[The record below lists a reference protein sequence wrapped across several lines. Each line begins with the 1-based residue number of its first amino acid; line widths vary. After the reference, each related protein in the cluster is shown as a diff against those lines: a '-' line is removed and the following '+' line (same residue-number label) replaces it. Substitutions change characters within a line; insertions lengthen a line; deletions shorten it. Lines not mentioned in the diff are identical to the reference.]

1 MELMDAKQIRRKPL
15 DDEGDIAKPDRLE
28 AIAMRRL
35 VAARGYWLSPMHAN
49 TPVPR
54 LEGKEL
60 VIDIALA
67 HSTAPVVSKFES
79 CKSVLER
86 IDNPGQKRASYPGR
100 TSLSTH
106 DTLVNQKAL
115 ASHER
120 LTATERD
127 AMERNKEER
136 RKTEI
141 EDKARRMR
149 EVEAELL
156 PQLTE
161 EDKARNLAK
170 AKRAK
175 AKADAYQAEQDRL
188 KAKREAAIAA
198 KRGMTL
204 AQREEEDLRRK
215 REQSRAR
222 RAKAKAALA
231 AERALL
237 APPAPAPA
245 PVVLEVVPAPAP
257 KVETNK
263 RGRPKA
269 VAPLSLEPSVQLVPA
284 IDEAYATP
292 LHEIIAKCVHERV
305 VAWRIYERKV
315 GRTITE
321 QAEAEAKQDIEASIM
336 AKSNEEAD
344 YLYKWMERRIIHART
359 AAIIRREKR
368 RGNINDDTAM
378 QVRAAINPMT
388 AKRLAVAELTPE
400 EQADRRRA
408 KQAEYKQNRRKRL
421 KEGRA

>member
-1 MELMDAKQIRRKPL
+1 MELMDAKQMRRKPL

-35 VAARGYWLSPMHAN
+35 VAARGYWLSPMHAT
-49 TPVPR
+49 TPVPK

-60 VIDIALA
+60 LLDITQA
-67 HSTAPVVSKFES
+67 HSTAPVVTKFES
-79 CKSVLER
+79 CLSVLER

-100 TSLSTH
+100 SSLSTH
-106 DTLVNQKAL
+106 DTKVNQKAM
-115 ASHER
+115 ANHER
-120 LTATERD
+120 LSSAEREV
-127 AMERNKEER
+127 MERSKEER

-161 EDKARNLAK
+161 EDKARNIAK
-170 AKRAK
+170 AKRVRAK
-175 AKADAYQAEQDRL
+175 AAAYQAEQDRL
-188 KAKREAAIAA
+188 KAKREAAVEA
-198 KRGMTL
+198 KRGMTV
-204 AQREEEDLRRK
+204 AQRKEEDLRRK

-222 RAKAKAALA
+222 RAKAKAALE
-231 AERALL
+231 AERAVQ
-237 APPAPAPA
+237 AAPAPA
-245 PVVLEVVPAPAP
+245 PVVVEVVAKPAP
-257 KVETNK
+257 KVETSK

-321 QAEAEAKQDIEASIM
+321 QAEAEARQDIEASIM
-336 AKSNEEAD
+336 AKSNEQPD
-344 YLYKWMERRIIHART
+344 YLYKWMERRIIHTRS
-359 AAIIRREKR
+359 AAIIKREKR
-368 RGNINDDTAM
+368 RGNLDHATAM
-378 QVRAAINPMT
+378 QVRAAINPLT

-408 KQAEYKQNRRKRL
+408 KQAEYKRNRRK
-421 KEGRA
+421 KGKA

>member
-1 MELMDAKQIRRKPL
+1 MQLMDAKQMRRKPL

-35 VAARGYWLSPMHAN
+35 VAARGYWLSPMHRD

-100 TSLSTH
+100 SSLSTH

-120 LTATERD
+120 LTSTERD

-136 RKTEI
+136 RKAEI

-149 EVEAELL
+149 EMEAELL
-156 PQLTE
+156 PQLSE

-175 AKADAYQAEQDRL
+175 AKAAAYQAEQDRL

-222 RAKAKAALA
+222 RAKAKEALA

-237 APPAPAPA
+237 APPAP
-245 PVVLEVVPAPAP
+245 VVVEVVAKPAP
-257 KVETNK
+257 KVVTNK
-263 RGRPKA
+263 RGRPRV
-269 VAPLSLEPSVQLVPA
+269 VAPLNLEPTVQLVPA

-292 LHEIIAKCVHERV
+292 LHDIIAKCVHERV

-359 AAIIRREKR
+359 ATIIRREKR

-388 AKRLAVAELTPE
+388 AKRLAIEQLTPE

-408 KQAEYKQNRRKRL
+408 KQAEYKRNRRNKG
-421 KEGRA
+421 KA

>member
-1 MELMDAKQIRRKPL
+1 MELIDAKQMRRKPT
-15 DDEGDIAKPDRLE
+15 DDEGDIARPDRLE
-28 AIAMRRL
+28 ALAMRRL
-35 VAARGYWLSPMHAN
+35 VAARGYWLSPMHRD

-60 VIDIALA
+60 VIDITQA
-67 HSTAPVVSKFES
+67 HSTAPIVTKFES

-86 IDNPGQKRASYPGR
+86 IDNPGQKRLSNQKR
-100 TSLSTH
+100 SSLSTH

-136 RKTEI
+136 RKAEI

-149 EVEAELL
+149 EMEAELL
-156 PQLTE
+156 PQLSE

-175 AKADAYQAEQDRL
+175 AKAAAYQAEQDRL
-188 KAKREAAIAA
+188 TAKREAAIAA

-231 AERALL
+231 AERAVQ
-237 APPAPAPA
+237 AAPA

-257 KVETNK
+257 KVETSK

-292 LHEIIAKCVHERV
+292 LHDIIAKCLHERM

-359 AAIIRREKR
+359 ATIIRREKR

-378 QVRAAINPMT
+378 QVRAAINPLT
-388 AKRLAVAELTPE
+388 AKRLAIEQLTPE

-408 KQAEYKQNRRKRL
+408 KQAEYKHNRRNKG
-421 KEGRA
+421 KA

>member
-1 MELMDAKQIRRKPL
+1 MELMDAKQMRRKPL

-35 VAARGYWLSPMHAN
+35 VAARGYWLSPMHAT
-49 TPVPR
+49 TPVPK

-60 VIDIALA
+60 LLDITQA
-67 HSTAPVVSKFES
+67 HSTAPLVSKFES
-79 CKSVLER
+79 CLSVLER

-100 TSLSTH
+100 SSLSTH
-106 DTLVNQKAL
+106 DTKVNQKAM
-115 ASHER
+115 ANHER
-120 LTATERD
+120 LSSAEREV
-127 AMERNKEER
+127 MERSKEER

-161 EDKARNLAK
+161 EDKARNIAK
-170 AKRAK
+170 AKRVRAK
-175 AKADAYQAEQDRL
+175 AAAYQAEQDRL
-188 KAKREAAIAA
+188 KAKREAAVEA
-198 KRGMTL
+198 KRGMTP

-222 RAKAKAALA
+222 RAKAKAALE
-231 AERALL
+231 AERAVQ
-237 APPAPAPA
+237 AAPAPA
-245 PVVLEVVPAPAP
+245 PVVVEVVVKPAP
-257 KVETNK
+257 KVVTSK
-263 RGRPKA
+263 RGRPKT
-269 VAPLSLEPSVQLVPA
+269 VAPLSLEPTVQLVPA

-321 QAEAEAKQDIEASIM
+321 QAEAEARQDIEASIM
-336 AKSNEEAD
+336 AKSNEQPD
-344 YLYKWMERRIIHART
+344 YLYKWMERRIIHTRS
-359 AAIIRREKR
+359 AAIIKREKR
-368 RGNINDDTAM
+368 RGNLDHATAM
-378 QVRAAINPMT
+378 QVRAAINPLT

-408 KQAEYKQNRRKRL
+408 KQAEYKRNRRK
-421 KEGRA
+421 KGKA

>member
-1 MELMDAKQIRRKPL
+1 MELMDAKQMRRKPL

-60 VIDIALA
+60 LLDISQA

-79 CKSVLER
+79 CLSVLER

-100 TSLSTH
+100 SSLSTH
-106 DTLVNQKAL
+106 DTLVNQKAM
-115 ASHER
+115 ANHER
-120 LTATERD
+120 LSSAEREV
-127 AMERNKEER
+127 MERSKEER

-161 EDKARNLAK
+161 EDKARNIAK
-170 AKRAK
+170 AKRVRAK
-175 AKADAYQAEQDRL
+175 AAAYQAEQDRL

-204 AQREEEDLRRK
+204 AQRQEEDLRRK

-222 RAKAKAALA
+222 RAKAKAALE
-231 AERALL
+231 AERAVQ
-237 APPAPAPA
+237 AAPAPA
-245 PVVLEVVPAPAP
+245 PVVLEVVAKPAP
-257 KVETNK
+257 KVETSK

-321 QAEAEAKQDIEASIM
+321 QAEAEAQQDIEASIM

-359 AAIIRREKR
+359 ATIIRREKR

-408 KQAEYKQNRRKRL
+408 KQAEYKRNRRNKG
-421 KEGRA
+421 KA

>member
-1 MELMDAKQIRRKPL
+1 MELMDAKQMRRKPL

-49 TPVPR
+49 TPVPK

-60 VIDIALA
+60 LLDIALA
-67 HSTAPVVSKFES
+67 HSTAPGVSKFES
-79 CKSVLER
+79 CLSVLER

-106 DTLVNQKAL
+106 DTKVNQKAM
-115 ASHER
+115 ANHER
-120 LTATERD
+120 LSSAEREV
-127 AMERNKEER
+127 MERSKEER

-161 EDKARNLAK
+161 EDKARNIAK
-170 AKRAK
+170 AKRVRAK
-175 AKADAYQAEQDRL
+175 AAAYQAEQDRL
-188 KAKREAAIAA
+188 KAKREAAVEA
-198 KRGMTL
+198 KRGMTP

-222 RAKAKAALA
+222 RAKAKAALEAEREESQARHAEAMAKAALA
-231 AERALL
+231 AE
-237 APPAPAPA
+237 
-245 PVVLEVVPAPAP
+245 PAP
-257 KVETNK
+257 KVVTNK
-263 RGRPKA
+263 RGRPKT
-269 VAPLSLEPSVQLVPA
+269 VAPLSLEPTVQLVPA

-321 QAEAEAKQDIEASIM
+321 QAEAEARQDIEASIM
-336 AKSNEEAD
+336 AKSNEQPD
-344 YLYKWMERRIIHART
+344 YLYKWMERRIIHTRS
-359 AAIIRREKR
+359 AAIIKREKR
-368 RGNINDDTAM
+368 RGNLDHATAM
-378 QVRAAINPMT
+378 QVRAAINPLT

-408 KQAEYKQNRRKRL
+408 KQAEYKRNRRK
-421 KEGRA
+421 KGKA

>member
-1 MELMDAKQIRRKPL
+1 MEMDAKQVRRRPL

-35 VAARGYWLSPMHAN
+35 VAARGYWLSPMHAT
-49 TPVPR
+49 TPVPK

-60 VIDIALA
+60 LLDIALA
-67 HSTAPVVSKFES
+67 HSTAPGVSKFES
-79 CKSVLER
+79 CLSVLER

-106 DTLVNQKAL
+106 DTKVNQKAM
-115 ASHER
+115 ANHER
-120 LTATERD
+120 LSSAEREV
-127 AMERNKEER
+127 MERSKEER

-161 EDKARNLAK
+161 EDKARNIAK
-170 AKRAK
+170 AKRVRAK
-175 AKADAYQAEQDRL
+175 AAAYQAEQDRL
-188 KAKREAAIAA
+188 KAKREAAVEA
-198 KRGMTL
+198 KRGMTV

-222 RAKAKAALA
+222 RAKAKAALE
-231 AERALL
+231 AERALV
-237 APPAPAPA
+237 PAPA
-245 PVVLEVVPAPAP
+245 PVVLEVVAEPA
-257 KVETNK
+257 KKGKTNK

-269 VAPLSLEPSVQLVPA
+269 VSPLSLEPSVQLVPA

-292 LHEIIAKCVHERV
+292 LHEIIAKCLHERM

-321 QAEAEAKQDIEASIM
+321 DAEAEAKQDIEASIM

-359 AAIIRREKR
+359 SAIIRREKR
-368 RGNINDDTAM
+368 RGNINEDTAM
-378 QVRAAINPMT
+378 QVRAAINPLT
-388 AKRLAVAELTPE
+388 AKRLAIAQLTPE